1 MSVDMCSNKFSEWW
15 QQGEHGWPIEPQ
27 CAEYT
32 LAREAFRQ
40 GWVAAQNTMELGTT
54 PNSAMVQCS
63 RHDNGCMCVL
73 WNSKE
78 CGTKPCL
85 VLAQHQ

>member
-40 GWVAAQNTMELGTT
+40 GWVAAQNTKELGTT
-54 PNSAMVQCS
+54 PNRPSAPLCEHCGV
-63 RHDNGCMCVL
+63 V
-73 WNSKE
+73 KE
-78 CGTKPCL
+78 SLFTCTNPDCDYSIREE
-85 VLAQHQ
+85 